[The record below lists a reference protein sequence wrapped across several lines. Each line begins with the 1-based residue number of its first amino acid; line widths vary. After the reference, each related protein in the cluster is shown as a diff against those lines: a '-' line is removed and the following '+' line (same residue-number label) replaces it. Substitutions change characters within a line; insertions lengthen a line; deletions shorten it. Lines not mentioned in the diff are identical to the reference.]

1 MDIADRIKRRRKELG
16 LSADQ
21 VAEAIGVSRA
31 NYYRYESSDVG
42 KLPSNV
48 LIPLARV
55 LRCTPSY
62 LIGWDENVSVPL
74 PHEEPVRDILIYG
87 ALSCG
92 TGLFVEDEV
101 IGHVSVPLAMLPS
114 RSAEYFAQYASGDSM
129 EGVGIYDGDL
139 LVFEKTAALDNGQIG
154 CFCIDENVATCK
166 KFSRIGGSVMLMPAN
181 DKYQP
186 IIISPENECFRILGR
201 QVLRMGK

>member
-1 MDIADRIKRRRKELG
+1 MFGTNLKKIRESHGLSQDELGEKLGVSGKTVSSWEINRTEPKMGIVQQIADLFH
-16 LSADQ
+16 
-21 VAEAIGVSRA
+21 VSTDDLIRDS
-31 NYYRYESSDVG
+31 NVNV
-42 KLPSNV
+42 KLP
-48 LIPLARV
+48 
-55 LRCTPSY
+55 TP
-62 LIGWDENVSVPL
+62 
-74 PHEEPVRDILIYG
+74 EPVRDILIYG

-92 TGLFVEDEV
+92 TGLFVDDEV

-129 EGVGIYDGDL
+129 EGVGIFDGDL

-154 CFCIDENVATCK
+154 CFCIDENIATCK